1 MDSIDHNAQP
11 PRRSGPLAGMLVLD
25 FGQAAVGPVAT
36 EYLGMLGATVIKLE
50 NPKGDTVRFGVP
62 TMKGT
67 STTFLGNN
75 LGKFGIVVD
84 LKSPEGKAQ
93 AKRLIAISDVLIE
106 NFRSN
111 EVMVR
116 LGLGPDV
123 LKAPSAPLDA
133 LLKA

>member
-1 MDSIDHNAQP
+1 MDSIDHNSQP

-67 STTFLGNN
+67 STTFLPRSSSRTGLSLILTPKDRMDC
-75 LGKFGIVVD
+75 LGSMK
-84 LKSPEGKAQ
+84 
-93 AKRLIAISDVLIE
+93 
-106 NFRSN
+106 
-111 EVMVR
+111 VR
-116 LGLGPDV
+116 PT
-123 LKAPSAPLDA
+123 
-133 LLKA
+133 